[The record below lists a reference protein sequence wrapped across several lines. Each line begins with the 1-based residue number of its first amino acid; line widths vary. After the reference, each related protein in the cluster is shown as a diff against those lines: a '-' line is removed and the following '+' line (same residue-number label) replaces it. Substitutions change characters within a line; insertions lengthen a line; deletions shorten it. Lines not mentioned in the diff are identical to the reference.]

1 MKPGF
6 ISLYFVR
13 KYYFLRIALEA
24 CFCFE
29 ALEAYSCFALA
40 DTSCGSKHA
49 WEAFMKLC
57 FCFFF
62 KCSWFKKM
70 FIK

>member
-6 ISLYFVR
+6 ISLHFVR

-29 ALEAYSCFALA
+29 ALEAYSFFAVA
-40 DTSCGSKHA
+40 DTSCGIKRA
-49 WEAFMKLC
+49 WEAFMKLG
-57 FCFFF
+57 FFWVF
-62 KCSWFKKM
+62 F
-70 FIK
+70 